1 MQKIKMGI
9 LAAGGI
15 AKTMAETMIH
25 MDQVEAYGVASRDLK
40 KAEQFAG
47 EFGFSKAY
55 GSYEELVM
63 DKEVELIYIAS
74 PHSHHYEHI
83 KLCLEHGKH
92 VLCEKSFTVNA
103 RQAEEVLTMAKEK
116 DLLLAEAMWVRY
128 LPMVKTLR
136 EIIDSNIIGEISTVT
151 ANLHY
156 VIDDVPRIV
165 DPELAGGA
173 LLDVGVYTLTFASIV
188 MGNHI
193 WKTTAA
199 AVETLTGVD
208 AQTSITL
215 TYPAG
220 KMAVL
225 NCGTMAI
232 SDRRGV
238 IYGRKGYIV
247 VENINNFEAIEV
259 YSLDRKLIKKVERP
273 EQITGFEYQVEA
285 CVKAICQGHYQ
296 CVEMPHSEILHIME
310 QMDEVRRQL
319 DMWYP
324 FELTEE
330 VRMS

>member
-9 LAAGGI
+9 LAAGNI
-15 AKTMAETMIH
+15 AKNMARTIIH
-25 MDQVEAYGVASRDLK
+25 MDQVEPYAVASRNYE
-40 KAEQFAG
+40 KAEEFAA
-47 EFGFSKAY
+47 EYGFAKAF
-55 GSYEELVM
+55 GSYEELVR

-92 VLCEKSFTVNA
+92 VLCEKSFTANA
-103 RQAEEVLTMAKEK
+103 KQAEEVLTMAKERN
-116 DLLLAEAMWVRY
+116 LLLAEAMWVRY
-128 LPMVKTLR
+128 MPMVKTLK
-136 EIIDSNIIGEISTVT
+136 EILDSEIIGEISTVT

-188 MGNHI
+188 LGNHI

-199 AVETLTGVD
+199 SVNTLTGVD
-208 AQTSITL
+208 AQTSITFA
-215 TYPAG
+215 YPAG

-232 SDRRGV
+232 SDRKGI
-238 IYGRKGYIV
+238 IYGRKGYII
-247 VENINNFEAIEV
+247 VENINNFESIEV
-259 YSLDRKLIKKVERP
+259 YSLERKLVKRVEQP
-273 EQITGFEYQVEA
+273 KQITGFEYQVDA
-285 CVKAICQGHYQ
+285 CVNAIRQGQFQ
-296 CVEMPHSEILHIME
+296 CEELPHSEILHIME

-319 DMWYP
+319 DIWYP